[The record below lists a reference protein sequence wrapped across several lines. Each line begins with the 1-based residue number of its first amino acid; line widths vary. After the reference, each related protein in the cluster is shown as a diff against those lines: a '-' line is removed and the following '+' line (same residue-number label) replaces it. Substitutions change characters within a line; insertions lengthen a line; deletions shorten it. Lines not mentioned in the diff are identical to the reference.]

1 MWNTNQGSYY
11 GNLYIESYEK
21 KMMGARTN
29 LTVVNYGEKIGDS
42 SDWTTGIGAYPNLGT
57 LVSKGY
63 ADWKGKI
70 AFVGIQF
77 EGTLAG
83 EILYGWLR
91 ISVADDGNSFT
102 LLKLREVL
110 L

>member
-1 MWNTNQGSYY
+1 M
-11 GNLYIESYEK
+11 
-21 KMMGARTN
+21 
-29 LTVVNYGEKIGDS
+29 
-42 SDWTTGIGAYPNLGT
+42 
-57 LVSKGY
+57 SKGY

-91 ISVADDGNSFT
+91 ISVADDGNR
-102 LLKLREVL
+102 LPYWIMPLMKLREVL